1 MEFYALQMEIA
12 TVVLAVIGL
21 LAGAFWPKH
30 VSLIRRGLAEGAL
43 LVVLASLFLAFPQHH
58 AFFGDTFVLDRFA
71 IFFKQI
77 LLGTAA
83 LVLLLADAHGPL
95 RRQGGAEFSALV
107 LLAAAGMMLL
117 ASANDFI
124 FLFVALELVTIT
136 FYVLNSFLRGEARAL
151 EAGLKYLVLGALS
164 AGFMAYG
171 LAYIFGATGSL
182 NFDAIHHALHG
193 DKLPQGVYAFGFG
206 MVLLGL
212 GFKMAMVPMQIWAP
226 DVYQGAPTPAAAF
239 LASGSKIAGFAV
251 LLRLIFADLLPTA
264 WEAQPV
270 LLMALAAITLLYGA
284 VGGLAQ
290 TDLKRLLGYS
300 SITNAG
306 FLLLGI
312 AAGGDVGH
320 AAVIY
325 YLVQYLFA
333 VLAVFAVLTV
343 VANASDTADRATLA
357 GLHRRSPLLALALLL
372 AMLSLAGIP
381 PLGGALGKF
390 FLLLAVLLR
399 ARVDPAF
406 YALAGV
412 AVAGAVIALCY
423 YLRVLRGAWAD
434 PAPDAA
440 TRIVVPWTVR
450 VVLFICMA
458 GMLVLGVWPQPLLNW
473 ALHCLH

>member
-1 MEFYALQMEIA
+1 MPFYVLQMEIM
-12 TVVLAVIGL
+12 TVALAMLGL

-43 LVVLASLFLAFPQHH
+43 LVVIASIFLVFPQHH
-58 AFFGDTFVLDRFA
+58 AMFGGTYVLDRFA

-83 LVLLLADAHGPL
+83 LVLLLADAHEPL
-95 RRQGGAEFSALV
+95 RKQDGTEFSALV

-117 ASANDFI
+117 TSANDFI
-124 FLFVALELVTIT
+124 FLFVALELVTIS
-136 FYVLNSFLRGEARAL
+136 FYVMNSFLRGAVRAL

-171 LAYIFGATGSL
+171 IAYIFGATGSL
-182 NFDAIHHALHG
+182 NFDVIHHALHG
-193 DKLPQGVYAFGFG
+193 DKVPPGIYQFGFT

-212 GFKMAMVPMQIWAP
+212 GFKLAMVPMQIWAP

-239 LASGSKIAGFAV
+239 LASGSKIAGFVV
-251 LLRLIFADLLPTA
+251 LLRFVFGDLFPPA
-264 WEAQPV
+264 WELQPV
-270 LLMALAAITLLYGA
+270 LLMVLAALTLLYGA
-284 VGGLAQ
+284 LGGLAQ
-290 TDLKRLLGYS
+290 TDIKRLLGYS
-300 SITNAG
+300 SIANAG

-312 AAGGDVGH
+312 AAGGDFGN

-333 VLAVFAVLTV
+333 VIAVFAVLTV
-343 VANASDTADRATLA
+343 VANADDTADRATLA
-357 GLHRRSPLLALALLL
+357 GLYRRSPLLALALLM
-372 AMLSLAGIP
+372 AMLSLAGVP

-390 FLLLAVLLR
+390 FVLLATLMR
-399 ARVDPAF
+399 ARIDPAF
-406 YALAGV
+406 YALAGI
-412 AVAGAVIALCY
+412 AIAGAVIALYY

-440 TRIVVPWTVR
+440 TRITVPWTAR
-450 VVLFICMA
+450 FVLFLCMA
-458 GMLVLGVWPQPLLNW
+458 GMLFLGTWPQPLMSW
-473 ALHCLH
+473 ATRCLH

>member
-1 MEFYALQMEIA
+1 MGFYVLQMEIA

-21 LAGAFWPKH
+21 LAGAFWPRH

-43 LVVLASLFLAFPQHH
+43 LVVVASIFLAFPQHH
-58 AFFGDTFVLDRFA
+58 AFFEGTFVLDRFA

-83 LVLLLADAHGPL
+83 LVVLLADAHEPL

-117 ASANDFI
+117 TSANDFI
-124 FLFVALELVTIT
+124 FMFVALELVTIS
-136 FYVLNSFLRGEARAL
+136 FYVLNSFLRGAARAL

-171 LAYIFGATGSL
+171 IAYIFGAAGSL
-182 NFDAIHHALHG
+182 NFAVVHAALYNN
-193 DKLPQGVYAFGFG
+193 KTALEIYQFGCTL
-206 MVLLGL
+206 VLLGL
-212 GFKMAMVPMQIWAP
+212 GFKLAMVPMQIWAP

-239 LASGSKIAGFAV
+239 LASGSKIAGFVV
-251 LLRLIFADLLPTA
+251 LLRLVFAGLLPPA
-264 WEAQPV
+264 WELHPA
-270 LLMALAAITLLYGA
+270 LLMALAALTLLYGA
-284 VGGLAQ
+284 LGGLAQ
-290 TDLKRLLGYS
+290 TDIKRLLGYS

-306 FLLLGI
+306 FLLLGF
-312 AAGGDVGH
+312 AAGGKIGH

-333 VLAVFAVLTV
+333 VIAAFAVLTV
-343 VANASDTADRATLA
+343 VANANDTADRVTLA
-357 GLHRRSPLLALALLL
+357 GLYRRSPLLALALLM
-372 AMLSLAGIP
+372 AVLSLAGIP

-390 FLLLAVLLR
+390 FLLVALLVR

-406 YALAGV
+406 YALAGI
-412 AVAGAVIALCY
+412 AVAGTVCALFY

-434 PAPDAA
+434 LAPDAA
-440 TRIVVPWTVR
+440 TRITVPWTAR
-450 VVLFICMA
+450 VVLFIGMA
-458 GMLVLGVWPQPLLNW
+458 GMLFLGVWPQPLMTW
-473 ALHCLH
+473 AVRCLH